1 MTSNNYA
8 VVMAGGV
15 GSRFWP
21 KSRKKLPKQFQDF
34 MGSGKSLLQHTV
46 NRLLPSIPLDQIFI
60 LTHVDYKSLVQDQLP
75 SFKES
80 QLILEPHMRNTAPCL
95 LFASLKI
102 QKMNPDAQIL
112 VAPSDHWISNPSVF
126 TEDLN
131 IAFDYSSEK
140 EELITFGIHPKKP
153 NTGYGYLKVS
163 DPSKSI
169 SKVLEF
175 TEKPSLSL
183 AQQFLNSGNYLWNS
197 GIFVW
202 SAKTIVKAFQ
212 SKEAKMYDVFSN
224 GVDMLNTALEQE
236 FMNNNYIK
244 AENISI
250 DFAIM
255 ERSDN
260 VSVVKANFNW
270 NDLGTWSALYDQID
284 KDGDENAAVNV
295 IPHFEK
301 AKGNMV
307 FSNSKKLVVIKG
319 LKDYIVVDGED
330 VLMIYPR
337 KNDQEIKL
345 LLDDIKS
352 KYGNQFD

>member
-1 MTSNNYA
+1 MKSNNYA

-46 NRLLPSIPLDQIFI
+46 DRLLPSILLDQILI

-75 SFKES
+75 NFQES
-80 QLILEPHMRNTAPCL
+80 QIILEPHMRNTAPCL

-102 QKMNPDAQIL
+102 QKMNPKAQIL
-112 VAPSDHWISNPSVF
+112 VAPSDHWISESLAF
-126 TEDLN
+126 TANLN
-131 IAFDYSSEK
+131 RALDYSSEN
-140 EELITFGIHPKKP
+140 EELMTFGIHPTQP

-183 AQQFLNSGNYLWNS
+183 AQQFLRSGNFLWNS

-202 SAKTIVKAFQ
+202 GAKTIVKAFRIKQ
-212 SKEAKMYDVFSN
+212 PVMYDIFSQGIN
-224 GVDMLNTALEQE
+224 VLNTALEQE
-236 FMNNNYIK
+236 FMNDNYQK

-250 DFAIM
+250 DYAIM
-255 ERSDN
+255 EQSDN

-270 NDLGTWSALYDQID
+270 NDLGTWSALYDHID
-284 KDGDENAAVNV
+284 KDGDDNAAVNV
-295 IPHFEK
+295 IPHFEN

-307 FSNSKKLVVIKG
+307 FSNPKKLVLLKG
-319 LKDYIVVDGED
+319 LEDYIVFDDED

-337 KNDQEIKL
+337 KNDQDIKQL
-345 LLDDIKS
+345 LNDIKS
-352 KYGNQFD
+352 KHGNQFD

>member
-1 MTSNNYA
+1 
-8 VVMAGGV
+8 MAGGV

-46 NRLLPSIPLDQIFI
+46 DRLLPSILLDQILI

-75 SFKES
+75 NFQES
-80 QLILEPHMRNTAPCL
+80 QIILEPHMRNTAPCL

-102 QKMNPDAQIL
+102 QKMNPKAQIL
-112 VAPSDHWISNPSVF
+112 VAPSDHWISESLAF
-126 TEDLN
+126 TANLN
-131 IAFDYSSEK
+131 RALDYSSEN
-140 EELITFGIHPKKP
+140 EELMTFGIHPTQP

-183 AQQFLNSGNYLWNS
+183 AQQFLRSGNFLWNS

-202 SAKTIVKAFQ
+202 GAKTIVKAFRIKQ
-212 SKEAKMYDVFSN
+212 PVMYDIFSQGIN
-224 GVDMLNTALEQE
+224 VLNTALEQE
-236 FMNNNYIK
+236 FMNDNYQK

-250 DFAIM
+250 DYAIM
-255 ERSDN
+255 EQSDN

-270 NDLGTWSALYDQID
+270 NDLGTWSALYDHID
-284 KDGDENAAVNV
+284 KDGDDNAAVNV
-295 IPHFEK
+295 IPHFEN

-307 FSNSKKLVVIKG
+307 FSNPKKLVLLKG
-319 LKDYIVVDGED
+319 LEDYIVFDDED

-337 KNDQEIKL
+337 KNDQDIKQL
-345 LLDDIKS
+345 LNDIKS
-352 KYGNQFD
+352 KHGNQFD